1 MENNTVDD
9 LHRILYAVRV
19 LNLEFD
25 LKDALIVGLFK
36 MSPLTAHDA
45 LLSTMRGWNAAS
57 TLPIDDDP
65 QRDGSS
71 F

>member
-9 LHRILYAVRV
+9 LQRILHAVRG

-25 LKDALIVGLFK
+25 LKDALIAGLFK

-45 LLSTMRGWNAAS
+45 LLATLRSWNAAS
-57 TLPIDDDP
+57 NLPIDDDP
-65 QRDGSS
+65 Q
-71 F
+71 